1 MTDAIRGPIGSYV
14 GSARLVPEP
23 PRVRRAPEVD
33 KPTDVSSGQS
43 WSYVTSRGRYHM
55 VKIVAR
61 ADDRDHVAVAN
72 AILGYREHY
81 KGVIEFENYRFQT
94 TRPLV
99 AAYLDDAIRRGLRG
113 VSRDSAEI
121 LIRCAVC
128 DNLYP
133 NTKAGQA
140 NLADHMMNDHP
151 PLDMPEIPLSVGGHL
166 NPGQPNTR
174 VNAQM
179 IAEHEAEAAERS
191 RDVTLDDDLREFL
204 GEDGSD
210 ELSAEQVAAFVES
223 PPTEQPAKEPSDFH
237 FAGQPLDVSPE
248 TPVEAE
254 DDGNAVPQRQRGR
267 RNNGRSG

>member
-1 MTDAIRGPIGSYV
+1 MTDAIRGTIGSYV
-14 GSARLVPEP
+14 GVQRAPEP
-23 PRVRRAPEVD
+23 PRVRRAPTVD
-33 KPTDVSSGQS
+33 KPTDVSSGQV

-55 VKIVAR
+55 IKIVAR
-61 ADDRDHVAVAN
+61 AKDPDHVAVAN

-121 LIRCAVC
+121 LIRCALC

-151 PLDMPEIPLSVGGHL
+151 PLDMPEVPLSVGGFL
-166 NPGQPNTR
+166 NPGQPNVQ

-179 IAEHEAEAAERS
+179 IAEHDAEFVERS
-191 RDVTLDDDLREFL
+191 RDVTLDDDLAELL
-204 GEDGSD
+204 GDGEGSD
-210 ELSAEQVAAFVES
+210 ELTAQQVVAFREHPEPAPVAV
-223 PPTEQPAKEPSDFH
+223 QPNDFH
-237 FAGQPLDVSPE
+237 FAGQPVDVSPE

-254 DDGNAVPQRQRGR
+254 EDGNAVPQRQRGR